1 MTVSKT
7 KAKLVDV
14 ARQLFAKMGVEN
26 TTMNDIALASKKGR
40 RTLYT
45 YFKSKD
51 EIYLAVVFLSHQTS
65 YEPFP
70 PAIYHGRN
78 RPAKFHF
85 GKLPL

>member
-1 MTVSKT
+1 MAVSKT

-45 YFKSKD
+45 YFKSKEDNLYGCCRIGTGYAFGHD
-51 EIYLAVVFLSHQTS
+51 EACGGEEYIA
-65 YEPFP
+65 
-70 PAIYHGRN
+70 GREDD
-78 RPAKFHF
+78 
-85 GKLPL
+85 

>member
-1 MTVSKT
+1 MAVSKT

-45 YFKSKD
+45 YFKSKED
-51 EIYLAVVFLSHQTS
+51 IYMAVVESELDSFGHDEACGGEE
-65 YEPFP
+65 YI
-70 PAIYHGRN
+70 AGREDD
-78 RPAKFHF
+78 
-85 GKLPL
+85 